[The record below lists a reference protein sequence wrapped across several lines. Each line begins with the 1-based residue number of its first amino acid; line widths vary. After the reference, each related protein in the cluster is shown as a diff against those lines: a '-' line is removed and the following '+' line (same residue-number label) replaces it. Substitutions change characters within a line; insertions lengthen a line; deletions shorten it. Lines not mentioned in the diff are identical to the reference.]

1 MLEVEGKIFHK
12 LVEIKNYRTSLYLN
26 YCDINQKDRHI
37 LGLYVETKQKDK
49 FFSDAQFYTEDAF
62 VKHFGNPFASVHF
75 DRQRLFIEE
84 GDDKI
89 SLKFQF
95 YRKTRKVGG
104 KYFTERKVTNYL
116 TFNFKKKMFYSG
128 TFSTK
133 KKQVIGRSMKV
144 NPTYFAIETFLRN
157 IRIESSVAV
166 DQYLYFFLE
175 KIWDRM
181 GIENPQ
187 NFQWGCMRSFYSLTY
202 YLVNGIK
209 IPNNWRKFAGI
220 FFSKKE
226 LRKFDMNLVDTAMD
240 KLKHKG
246 STIKQIF
253 NEMEWIDFDRLY
265 LIYNLLGIDRFNKI
279 ENKIFDEYF
288 TTESNRGDMKM
299 DENKMGRYYE
309 CFYSDKGSYPSHLYD
324 DRILVP
330 LTPKEKDRIADLIP
344 YLGDYRFSTLLDH
357 LDMKRDLI
365 NLGENVKFKFTNI
378 SSFNLE
384 HEEFS
389 RLLQSYR
396 KGEVERFYG
405 DVDILETPIEH
416 EGETYYP
423 VLFRKTADYEKES
436 QHQRNCVRGYSERPD
451 CMIFSIRKGS
461 VDGDE
466 RITVEYQFRQNEI
479 LNVQERAKF
488 NELPSADFSQVAR
501 IQLANINLMYK
512 LGTLKLPKLI
522 KKYRSG
528 KVIEQQSVFNS
539 ADVNYGGDKSYGKII
554 RLTPSWDTCT
564 PEFSYWDEGY
574 MIPVRDYDNYV
585 DDFFDDLP

>member
-1 MLEVEGKIFHK
+1 MLEVEGKTFHK
-12 LVEIKNYRTSLYLN
+12 FVEIKNYRTSLYLN

-37 LGLYVETKQKDK
+37 LGLYVETKHKDR
-49 FFSDAQFYTEDAF
+49 FFSDSQFYTEDAF

-84 GDDKI
+84 SDDKI
-89 SLKFQF
+89 SIKYQIHTKD
-95 YRKTRKVGG
+95 RRVGG
-104 KYFTERKVTNYL
+104 RFFTERKTTQYL

-133 KKQVIGRSMKV
+133 KKKIIGRSMKV
-144 NPTYFAIETFLRN
+144 NPTYYAIGSFLDQV
-157 IRIESSVAV
+157 RIGNGTSV

-187 NFQWGCMRSFYSLTY
+187 NFEWDCMRSFYSLTY

-209 IPNNWRKFAGI
+209 IPNQWRKFTGI

-226 LRKFDMNLVDTAMD
+226 LKKFDMNLVDTAMD
-240 KLKHKG
+240 KIKLRG
-246 STIKQIF
+246 SKVKQIF
-253 NEMEWIDFDRLY
+253 NEMEWVDFDRVY
-265 LIYNLLGIDRFNKI
+265 LAYNLLGIDKFNKI
-279 ENKIFDEYF
+279 ENKFFDEHY
-288 TTESNRGDMKM
+288 TTDETNRLMEK
-299 DENKMGRYYE
+299 NKMGGYYE
-309 CFYSDKGSYPSHLYD
+309 CFYTDKKNYPNHYIGRVL
-324 DRILVP
+324 IP
-330 LTPKEKDRIADLIP
+330 LTSKEKDRIADLIP
-344 YLGDYRFSTLLDH
+344 HFDRYKWSTLLDH
-357 LDMKRDLI
+357 LDMKRELS
-365 NLGENVKFKFTNI
+365 NLGENVKLKFTNT

-405 DVDILETPIEH
+405 DIDSLETPIEH

-423 VLFRKTADYEKES
+423 ILLRKTSDYEKES

-451 CMIFSIRKGS
+451 CVIFSIRKGS
-461 VDGDE
+461 TGGDE
-466 RITVEYQFRQNEI
+466 RITVEYQYRKNEI

-488 NELPSADFSQVAR
+488 NELPSDEFSQVAK

-539 ADVNYGGDKSYGKII
+539 DDVNYGGDKSYGKII
-554 RLTPSWDTCT
+554 RMTPSWDTCT
-564 PEFSYWDEGY
+564 PELSYWQNDMLMALDQEA
-574 MIPVRDYDNYV
+574 IPYDNWL
-585 DDFFDDLP
+585 DDLP

>member
-1 MLEVEGKIFHK
+1 MLEVEGKTFHK
-12 LVEIKNYRTSLYLN
+12 FVEIKNYRTSLYLN

-37 LGLYVETKQKDK
+37 LGLYVETKNKGK
-49 FFSDAQFYTEDAF
+49 FFSDAQFHTEDAF
-62 VKHFGNPFASVHF
+62 VEHFGNPFASVHF

-89 SLKFQF
+89 SIKFQF
-95 YRKTRKVGG
+95 HQKNRKVGG
-104 KYFTERKVTNYL
+104 RYFTERKNTQYF

-144 NPTYFAIETFLRN
+144 NPTYFTIEAFLRN
-157 IRIESSVAV
+157 IRIENSVAV

-187 NFQWGCMRSFYSLTY
+187 NFQWDCMRSFYSLTY

-209 IPNNWRKFAGI
+209 IPNNWRKFTGT

-226 LRKFDMNLVDTAMD
+226 LKKFDMNLVDTAMD
-240 KLKHKG
+240 KLKLKG
-246 STIKQIF
+246 SKVKQIF

-265 LIYNLLGIDRFNKI
+265 MVYNILGIDRFNKI
-279 ENKIFDEYF
+279 ENKVFDPYY
-288 TTESNRGDMKM
+288 GDETIPMEM
-299 DENKMGRYYE
+299 NQMGGSFE
-309 CFYSDKGSYPSHLYD
+309 CFYSDKEQFSQYFLG
-324 DRILVP
+324 RILVP
-330 LTPKEKDRIADLIP
+330 LTPKEKDRILDLIP
-344 YLGDYRFSTLLDH
+344 YFDHYKWRTLIDH
-357 LDMKRDLI
+357 LDMKKDLM
-365 NLGENVKFKFTNI
+365 NLGEDVKFKFTNI

-405 DVDILETPIEH
+405 DVDSLETPIAH

-423 VLFRKTADYEKES
+423 VLLRKTADYEKES

-451 CMIFSIRKGS
+451 CVIFSIRKGS
-461 VDGDE
+461 TDGDE
-466 RITVEYQFRQNEI
+466 RITVEYQYRKNEI

-488 NELPSADFSQVAR
+488 NELPSDEFSQVAR

-528 KVIEQQSVFNS
+528 KVIEQQAIFDEMSVR
-539 ADVNYGGDKSYGKII
+539 DKRDGGRII
-554 RLTPSWDTCT
+554 NMTPQWDTYT
-564 PEFSYWDEGY
+564 PELSYWQNDMLMALDQEA
-574 MIPVRDYDNYV
+574 IPYDNWL
-585 DDFFDDLP
+585 DDLP

>member
-1 MLEVEGKIFHK
+1 MLEVEGKTFHK
-12 LVEIKNYRTSLYLN
+12 FVEIKNYRTSLYLN
-26 YCDINQKDRHI
+26 YCHINQKDRNI

-49 FFSDAQFYTEDAF
+49 FFSDTQFYTEDDF

-75 DRQRLFIEE
+75 NRQRLFIEE

-89 SLKFQF
+89 SIKCQTYLKK
-95 YRKTRKVGG
+95 RTVGS
-104 KYFTERKVTNYL
+104 KYFVERKVTNYF

-133 KKQVIGRSMKV
+133 KKKIIGRSMKV
-144 NPTYFAIETFLRN
+144 NPTYFAIESFLRN
-157 IRIESSVAV
+157 LRNESSIQV

-187 NFQWGCMRSFYSLTY
+187 NFQWDCMRSFYSLTY

-209 IPNNWRKFAGI
+209 IPNNWRKFTGI

-226 LRKFDMNLVDTAMD
+226 LKKFDMNLVDTAMN
-240 KLKHKG
+240 KLKLKG
-246 STIKQIF
+246 SKVKQIF
-253 NEMEWIDFDRLY
+253 NEMEWIEFDRLY
-265 LIYNLLGIDRFNKI
+265 LTYKLLGIDRFNKI
-279 ENKIFDEYF
+279 ENKYFDEYYSGDEIGR
-288 TTESNRGDMKM
+288 TMEENR
-299 DENKMGRYYE
+299 MGRYYE
-309 CFYSDKGSYPSHLYD
+309 CFYIENNQYTINRL
-324 DRILVP
+324 LVP

-344 YLGDYRFSTLLDH
+344 HLTDYRFSTLLDH
-357 LDMKRDLI
+357 LDMKRDLM
-365 NLGENVKFKFTNI
+365 NLGEDVKFKFTNI

-405 DVDILETPIEH
+405 DVDSLETPIEH

-423 VLFRKTADYEKES
+423 VLLRKTTDYEKES
-436 QHQRNCVRGYSERPD
+436 QHQRNCVRGYSERPE
-451 CMIFSIRKGS
+451 CLIFSIRKGS
-461 VDGDE
+461 TDGDE
-466 RITVEYQFRQNEI
+466 RITVEYQYRKNEI

-488 NELPSADFSQVAR
+488 NELPSDDFSQVAR
-501 IQLANINLMYK
+501 IQLTNINLMYK

-554 RLTPSWDTCT
+554 RMTPSWDTCT
-564 PEFSYWDEGY
+564 PELSYWDEE
-574 MIPVRDYDNYV
+574 MVPVRDYDNYV
-585 DDFFDDLP
+585 DDFFDELP

>member
-1 MLEVEGKIFHK
+1 MLEVEGKTFHK
-12 LVEIKNYRTSLYLN
+12 FVEIKNYRTSLYLN

-49 FFSDAQFYTEDAF
+49 FFSDSQFYTEDDF

-75 DRQRLFIEE
+75 NRQRLFIEE

-89 SLKFQF
+89 SIKCQTYLKK
-95 YRKTRKVGG
+95 RSAGS
-104 KYFTERKVTNYL
+104 KYFVERKVTNYF

-133 KKQVIGRSMKV
+133 KKKIIGRSMKV
-144 NPTYFAIETFLRN
+144 NPTYFAIESFLRN
-157 IRIESSVAV
+157 LRIDNSIQV

-187 NFQWGCMRSFYSLTY
+187 NFQWDCMRSFYSLTY

-226 LRKFDMNLVDTAMD
+226 LKKFDMNLVDTAMD
-240 KLKHKG
+240 KLKLKG
-246 STIKQIF
+246 SKVKQIF
-253 NEMEWIDFDRLY
+253 NEMEWIEFDRLY
-265 LIYNLLGIDRFNKI
+265 LTYKLLGIDRFNKI
-279 ENKIFDEYF
+279 ENKYFDEFYSGDEIR
-288 TTESNRGDMKM
+288 TMEDNR
-299 DENKMGRYYE
+299 MGRYYE
-309 CFYSDKGSYPSHLYD
+309 CFHSENSQYLPNRLS
-324 DRILVP
+324 VP
-330 LTPKEKDRIADLIP
+330 LTLKEKDRIADLIP
-344 YLGDYRFSTLLDH
+344 YLSDYRFNTLLDH
-357 LDMKRDLI
+357 LDMKRDLM
-365 NLGENVKFKFTNI
+365 NLGEDVKFKFTNI

-405 DVDILETPIEH
+405 DIDSLETPIEH
-416 EGETYYP
+416 DGETYYP
-423 VLFRKTADYEKES
+423 VLLRKTMDYEKES

-451 CMIFSIRKGS
+451 CLIFSIRKGS
-461 VDGDE
+461 TVGDE
-466 RITVEYQFRQNEI
+466 RITVEYQYRKNEI

-488 NELPSADFSQVAR
+488 NETPSLEFSQVAR

-512 LGTLKLPKLI
+512 LGTLKLPKMV

-528 KVIEQQSVFNS
+528 KVIEQQATFDEMSVR
-539 ADVNYGGDKSYGKII
+539 DKRDGPRII
-554 RLTPSWDTCT
+554 NMTPQWDTNT
-564 PEFSYWDEGY
+564 PELSYWQNELLMNDFENELVNDFWDE
-574 MIPVRDYDNYV
+574 
-585 DDFFDDLP
+585 LP

>member
-1 MLEVEGKIFHK
+1 MLQVEGKTFHK
-12 LVEIKNYRTSLYLN
+12 FVEIKNYRTSLYLN
-26 YCDINQKDRHI
+26 YCDINQKDRNI

-49 FFSDAQFYTEDAF
+49 FFSDAQFYTEDDF
-62 VKHFGNPFASVHF
+62 VKHFGNPLASVHF
-75 DRQRLFIEE
+75 NRQRLFIEE

-89 SLKFQF
+89 SIKFQF
-95 YRKTRKVGG
+95 YQKTRKVGG
-104 KYFTERKVTNYL
+104 RYFTERKVTNYL

-144 NPTYFAIETFLRN
+144 NPTYYAIETFLRN
-157 IRIESSVAV
+157 IRIENSVAV

-187 NFQWGCMRSFYSLTY
+187 NFQWDCMRSFYSLTY

-209 IPNNWRKFAGI
+209 IPNNWRKFTGI

-226 LRKFDMNLVDTAMD
+226 LKKFDMNLVDTAMN
-240 KLKHKG
+240 KLKLKG
-246 STIKQIF
+246 SKVKQIF
-253 NEMEWIDFDRLY
+253 NEMEWIEFDRLY
-265 LIYNLLGIDRFNKI
+265 LTYKLLGIDRFNKI
-279 ENKIFDEYF
+279 ENKYFDEFYSGDEIGR
-288 TTESNRGDMKM
+288 TMEENR
-299 DENKMGRYYE
+299 MGRYYE
-309 CFYSDKGSYPSHLYD
+309 CFYSENSQYLPNRLS
-324 DRILVP
+324 VP

-344 YLGDYRFSTLLDH
+344 HLTDYRFSTLLDH
-357 LDMKRDLI
+357 LDMKRDLM
-365 NLGENVKFKFTNI
+365 NLGEDVKFKFTNI

-405 DVDILETPIEH
+405 DVDSLETPIEH

-423 VLFRKTADYEKES
+423 VLLRKTTDYEKES

-451 CMIFSIRKGS
+451 CFIFSIRKGS
-461 VDGDE
+461 IDGDE
-466 RITVEYQFRQNEI
+466 RITVEYQYRKNEI

-488 NELPSADFSQVAR
+488 NETPSLEFSQVAR

-512 LGTLKLPKLI
+512 LGTLKLPKLV

-528 KVIEQQSVFNS
+528 KVIEQQATFDEMSVR
-539 ADVNYGGDKSYGKII
+539 DKRDGSRII
-554 RLTPSWDTCT
+554 NMTPQWDTCT
-564 PEFSYWDEGY
+564 PELSYWDEE
-574 MIPVRDYDNYV
+574 MVPVRDYDNYV
-585 DDFFDDLP
+585 DDFFDELP

>member
-1 MLEVEGKIFHK
+1 MLEVEGKTFHK
-12 LVEIKNYRTSLYLN
+12 FVEIKNYRTSLYLN
-26 YCDINQKDRHI
+26 YCDINQKDRNI

-49 FFSDAQFYTEDAF
+49 FFSDAQFYTEDDF
-62 VKHFGNPFASVHF
+62 VKHFGNPLASVHF
-75 DRQRLFIEE
+75 NRQRLFIEE

-89 SLKFQF
+89 SIKFQF
-95 YRKTRKVGG
+95 YQKTRKIGG
-104 KYFTERKVTNYL
+104 RYFTERKVTNYL

-144 NPTYFAIETFLRN
+144 NPTYYAIETFLRN
-157 IRIESSVAV
+157 IRIENSVAV

-187 NFQWGCMRSFYSLTY
+187 NFQWDCMRSFYSLTY

-209 IPNNWRKFAGI
+209 IPNNWRKFTGI

-226 LRKFDMNLVDTAMD
+226 LKKFDMNLVDTAMN
-240 KLKHKG
+240 KLKLKG
-246 STIKQIF
+246 SKVKQIF
-253 NEMEWIDFDRLY
+253 NEMEWIEFDRLY
-265 LIYNLLGIDRFNKI
+265 LTYNLLGIDRFNKI
-279 ENKIFDEYF
+279 ENKYFDEYYSGDEIR
-288 TTESNRGDMKM
+288 TMEENR
-299 DENKMGRYYE
+299 MGRYYE
-309 CFYSDKGSYPSHLYD
+309 CFYSENSQYLPNRLS
-324 DRILVP
+324 VP

-344 YLGDYRFSTLLDH
+344 HLTDYRFSTLLDH
-357 LDMKRDLI
+357 LDMKRDLM
-365 NLGENVKFKFTNI
+365 NLGEDVKFKFTNI

-405 DVDILETPIEH
+405 DVDSLETPIEH

-423 VLFRKTADYEKES
+423 VLLRKTTDYEKES

-451 CMIFSIRKGS
+451 CFIFSIRKGS
-461 VDGDE
+461 IDGDE
-466 RITVEYQFRQNEI
+466 RITVEYQYRKNEI

-488 NELPSADFSQVAR
+488 NETPSLEFSQVAR
-501 IQLANINLMYK
+501 IQLAYINLMYK
-512 LGTLKLPKLI
+512 LGTLKLPKLV

-528 KVIEQQSVFNS
+528 KVIEQQATFDEMSVR
-539 ADVNYGGDKSYGKII
+539 DKRDGSRII
-554 RLTPSWDTCT
+554 NMTPQWDTYT
-564 PEFSYWDEGY
+564 PELSYWDEG
-574 MIPVRDYDNYV
+574 MVPVRDYDNYV
-585 DDFFDDLP
+585 DDFFDELP

>member
-1 MLEVEGKIFHK
+1 MLEVEGKTFHK
-12 LVEIKNYRTSLYLN
+12 FVEIKNYRTSLYLN

-37 LGLYVETKQKDK
+37 LGLYVETKNKGK
-49 FFSDAQFYTEDAF
+49 FFSDAQFHTEDAF
-62 VKHFGNPFASVHF
+62 VEHFGNPFASVHF

-89 SLKFQF
+89 SIKFQF
-95 YRKTRKVGG
+95 HQKNRKVGG
-104 KYFTERKVTNYL
+104 RYFTERKNTQYF

-144 NPTYFAIETFLRN
+144 NPTYFTIEAFLRN
-157 IRIESSVAV
+157 IRIENSVAV

-187 NFQWGCMRSFYSLTY
+187 NFQWDCMRSFYSLTY

-209 IPNNWRKFAGI
+209 IPNNWRKFTGT

-226 LRKFDMNLVDTAMD
+226 LKKFDMNLVDTAMG
-240 KLKHKG
+240 KLKLKG
-246 STIKQIF
+246 SKVKQIF

-265 LIYNLLGIDRFNKI
+265 MVYNILGIDRFNKI
-279 ENKIFDEYF
+279 ENKVFDPYY
-288 TTESNRGDMKM
+288 GDETMPM
-299 DENKMGRYYE
+299 EMNQMGGSFE
-309 CFYSDKGSYPSHLYD
+309 CFYSDKEQFSQYFLG
-324 DRILVP
+324 RILVP
-330 LTPKEKDRIADLIP
+330 LTPKEKDRILDLIP
-344 YLGDYRFSTLLDH
+344 YFDHYKWRTLIDH
-357 LDMKRDLI
+357 LDMKKDLM
-365 NLGENVKFKFTNI
+365 NLGEDVKFKFTNI

-405 DVDILETPIEH
+405 DVDSLETPIAH

-423 VLFRKTADYEKES
+423 VLLRKTADYEKES

-451 CMIFSIRKGS
+451 CLIFSIRKGS
-461 VDGDE
+461 TDGDE
-466 RITVEYQFRQNEI
+466 RITVEYQYRKNEI

-488 NELPSADFSQVAR
+488 NELPSDEFSQVAR

-528 KVIEQQSVFNS
+528 KVIEQQAIFDEMSVR
-539 ADVNYGGDKSYGKII
+539 DKRDGGRII
-554 RLTPSWDTCT
+554 NMTPQWDTYT
-564 PEFSYWDEGY
+564 PELSYWQNDMLMALDQEA
-574 MIPVRDYDNYV
+574 IPYDNWL
-585 DDFFDDLP
+585 DDLP

>member
-1 MLEVEGKIFHK
+1 MLQVEGKTFHK
-12 LVEIKNYRTSLYLN
+12 FVEIKNYRTSLYLN
-26 YCDINQKDRHI
+26 YCDINQKDRNI

-49 FFSDAQFYTEDAF
+49 FFSDAQFYTEDDF
-62 VKHFGNPFASVHF
+62 VKHFGNPLASVHF
-75 DRQRLFIEE
+75 NRQRLFIEE

-89 SLKFQF
+89 SIKFQF
-95 YRKTRKVGG
+95 YQKTRKVGG
-104 KYFTERKVTNYL
+104 RYFTERKVTNYL

-144 NPTYFAIETFLRN
+144 NPTYYAIETFLRN
-157 IRIESSVAV
+157 IRIENSVAV

-187 NFQWGCMRSFYSLTY
+187 NFQWDCMRSFYSLTY

-209 IPNNWRKFAGI
+209 IPNNWRKFTGI

-226 LRKFDMNLVDTAMD
+226 LKKFDMNLVDTAMD
-240 KLKHKG
+240 KLKLKG
-246 STIKQIF
+246 SKVKQIF
-253 NEMEWIDFDRLY
+253 NEMEWIEFDRLY
-265 LIYNLLGIDRFNKI
+265 LTYKLLGIDRFNKI
-279 ENKIFDEYF
+279 ENKYFDEYYSGDEIR
-288 TTESNRGDMKM
+288 TMEENR
-299 DENKMGRYYE
+299 MGRYYE
-309 CFYSDKGSYPSHLYD
+309 CFYSENSQYLPNRLS
-324 DRILVP
+324 VP

-344 YLGDYRFSTLLDH
+344 HLTDYRFSTLLDH
-357 LDMKRDLI
+357 LDMKRDLM
-365 NLGENVKFKFTNI
+365 NLGEDVKFKFTNI

-405 DVDILETPIEH
+405 DVDSLETPIEH

-423 VLFRKTADYEKES
+423 VLLRKTTDYEKES

-451 CMIFSIRKGS
+451 CFIFSIRKGS
-461 VDGDE
+461 IDGDE
-466 RITVEYQFRQNEI
+466 RITVEYQYRKNEI

-488 NELPSADFSQVAR
+488 NETPSLEFSQVAR

-512 LGTLKLPKLI
+512 LGTLKLPKLV

-528 KVIEQQSVFNS
+528 KVIEQQATFDEMSVR
-539 ADVNYGGDKSYGKII
+539 DKRDGSRII
-554 RLTPSWDTCT
+554 NMTPQWDTCT
-564 PEFSYWDEGY
+564 PELSYWDEE
-574 MIPVRDYDNYV
+574 MVPVRDYDNYV
-585 DDFFDDLP
+585 DDFFDELP